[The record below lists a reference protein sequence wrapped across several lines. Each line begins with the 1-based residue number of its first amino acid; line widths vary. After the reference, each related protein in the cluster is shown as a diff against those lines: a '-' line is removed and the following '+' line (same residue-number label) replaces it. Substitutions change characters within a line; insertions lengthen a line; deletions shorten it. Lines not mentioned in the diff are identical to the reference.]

1 MPAENM
7 ADKIIAIT
15 YIVLISPYLLM
26 LYIARFFNKKYRV
39 WYDDTV
45 DHGLNDGMAIMFLS
59 PIILLDVLLHPIRTY
74 KEFY

>member
-1 MPAENM
+1 MPAVNM
-7 ADKIIAIT
+7 SDKIIAIT
-15 YIVLISPYLLM
+15 YIVLISPYLLS
-26 LYIARFFNKKYRV
+26 LYVVRFFSKKYRV

-45 DHGLNDGMAIMFLS
+45 DHCINDGMAIMFLS